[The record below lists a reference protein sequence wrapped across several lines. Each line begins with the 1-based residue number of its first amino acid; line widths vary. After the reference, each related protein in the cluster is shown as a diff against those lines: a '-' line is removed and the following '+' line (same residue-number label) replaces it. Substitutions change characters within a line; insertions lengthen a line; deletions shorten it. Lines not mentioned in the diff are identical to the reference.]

1 MIHFINNNS
10 SKPFQVFRE
19 KYNLALKKGQES
31 IEAISVSS
39 YSPLSDE
46 VNSRFVNL
54 KIIDDEQFIFFTNYN
69 SPKSREFEKHNQV
82 SVVFFW
88 NKINTQIRIKAKI
101 SKTSK
106 SFNNDYFSDRSIK
119 KNALAISSNQSEV
132 IDSYERVI
140 ENFQKSLQSDDL
152 EKCPDFWGGFSFIP
166 YYFEFWEGHNSRLNK
181 REAFIKNN
189 KNWDSFLLQP

>member
-39 YSPLSDE
+39 YSPFSDE

-88 NKINTQIRIKAKI
+88 NKTNTQIRIKAKI

>member
-39 YSPLSDE
+39 YSPFSDE